1 MKKKTSKPA
10 SKKPAPKKLAMNKSP
25 SRPKR
30 KAAETQSEL
39 TQVVDRL
46 DAIMDKLNEL
56 LERMA
61 ELTRRLDPQNNT
73 PANDPAQHQHET
85 AGDEP
90 PNFTA
95 APISPGEDEQVN
107 DEATH
112 ERTE

>member
-10 SKKPAPKKLAMNKSP
+10 SKSPAPKKPAMNKSP

-46 DAIMDKLNEL
+46 DAIMDRLNEL

-61 ELTRRLDPQNNT
+61 ELTRRLDPQENK
-73 PANDPAQHQHET
+73 PAKDPAQHQHET
-85 AGDEP
+85 AADDP
-90 PNFTA
+90 PNITS
-95 APISPGEDEQVN
+95 APIAPREDEQVN
-107 DEATH
+107 DEARH